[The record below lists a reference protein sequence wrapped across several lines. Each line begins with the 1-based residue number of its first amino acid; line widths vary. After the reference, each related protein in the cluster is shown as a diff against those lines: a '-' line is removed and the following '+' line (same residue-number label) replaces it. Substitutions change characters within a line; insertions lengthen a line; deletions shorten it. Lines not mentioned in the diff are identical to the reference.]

1 MQEETAEIYWLDKTG
16 REWFINPVIAP
27 LAVVKME
34 TFMGARFLIKRSS
47 DQRVVLDHTVGPQQ
61 IQLPPGVVCDASQ
74 NSGKA
79 RPPNTGHLLPTQ
91 TVQHN
96 RPWLSPARDQLSH
109 TTMLLPLSSEF
120 VCQLQCEMIECLV
133 WSKVIGLV
141 NLSPCDLVVNW
152 KSAKALRSE
161 LGAERWTGDLPDGHL
176 NAHFEY
182 TWIGMHSSSD
192 PYLNSRRFTARVMN
206 VCCIASELCDC
217 SGHEFVVR
225 VRSDN
230 SLVQTLKVGEVE
242 IIPCNRETETIAVEE
257 ANKQGE
263 KLQSRQQDYDNLMES
278 ENTLEHEIDLAQKT
292 QTSLPVKTNY
302 SVPMMPI
309 VWTGSMNRSW
319 GFPSNVTIG
328 AIAIPDPLTL
338 LLTPMMSVSNSLLNP
353 IS

>member
-1 MQEETAEIYWLDKTG
+1 MGDAGKASITMKVCLLALFVVQCSWAIQYPAQRNIFCPLKPALQAASLDAGPHKTMARASFRNTMQEETAEIYWLDETG

-74 NSGKA
+74 NSGEV

-91 TVQHN
+91 T
-96 RPWLSPARDQLSH
+96 
-109 TTMLLPLSSEF
+109 
-120 VCQLQCEMIECLV
+120 
-133 WSKVIGLV
+133 VIGLV

-152 KSAKALRSE
+152 KSTEALRSE
-161 LGAERWTGDLPDGHL
+161 LGAERWTGDLPAGQL
-176 NAHFEY
+176 KAHFEY
-182 TWIGMHSSSD
+182 TWI
-192 PYLNSRRFTARVMN
+192 
-206 VCCIASELCDC
+206 
-217 SGHEFVVR
+217 GHEFVVR
-225 VRSDN
+225 VRSDDT
-230 SLVQTLKVGEVE
+230 LVQTLKVGEVE

-278 ENTLEHEIDLAQKT
+278 EKMAEHKIDLAKKT

-309 VWTGSMNRSW
+309 VSTGSMNRSW
-319 GFPSNVTIG
+319 GFPSNMTIG